1 MSDPANTAPID
12 NASWTTFGP
21 LASKSDWSEICL
33 VDPMLTNR
41 LEPCRR
47 ELLME
52 NTSSER
58 QWAALMRASLAG
70 DMSAHCRFLE
80 AVMPFVRVVAGRR
93 CAELGCQ
100 PADAEDVLQE
110 VLLAI
115 HLKKRTWDSTRP
127 ISPWISMIVRNKAV
141 DLLRRRGR
149 QVTVTIDSV
158 IEILGANEVK
168 YSEFHM
174 LERMLSGLKEVQR
187 TVVIAVA
194 VKGESA
200 REAGERLGM
209 TEGAVRTSL
218 HRALKTL
225 AIGI

>member
-1 MSDPANTAPID
+1 
-12 NASWTTFGP
+12 
-21 LASKSDWSEICL
+21 
-33 VDPMLTNR
+33 
-41 LEPCRR
+41 
-47 ELLME
+47 ME
-52 NTSSER
+52 NTSNER
-58 QWAALMRASLAG
+58 HWAALMRASLAG
-70 DMSAHCRFLE
+70 DMSAYRRFLE
-80 AVMPFVRVVAGRR
+80 AVMPFVWVVASRR

-127 ISPWISMIVRNKAV
+127 ISPWIATIVRNKAV
-141 DLLRRRGR
+141 DLLRRHGR
-149 QVTVTIDSV
+149 EATVAVDSV
-158 IEILGANEVK
+158 VESLGATEIGHT
-168 YSEFHM
+168 EFHM

-218 HRALKTL
+218 HRALKAL